1 MTTPATAKSPP
12 ARPPE
17 PDDGIDYPYGPD
29 ALPVKSMYQFVP
41 QAYMQSALE
50 TWLDDPTTLIAS
62 QMFIYYEPGNP
73 RVSVAPDVYII
84 PNVGSALRRSYFLWL
99 EHEVPTF
106 AMEIASSSTY
116 RNDGGF
122 KHRLYETGACR
133 NTGATTRKAD
143 CLRRCCRVIGWWT
156 DSTRP
161 FRLRWTRS
169 VGCTGDSASC
179 WAWNCT
185 AAWDGSGFWTRRP
198 GSFCPTVRS
207 CCRNGRSWRR
217 NAMPNGRCASPPKP
231 ASVNWKRNWKTGKR
245 HDCHEPRRPNPL

>member
-1 MTTPATAKSPP
+1 MTTPATAKSLP

-50 TWLDDPTTLIAS
+50 TWLDDPTTLVAS

-122 KHRLYETGACR
+122 KYRLYESWGVQEYWRYDPEGGLFTPLLQGYRLVDGRYAPIPVAVDAERGECRGFSPLLGLELHGRVEWFRFLDPTTGQFLPNRQELLQEQQELIQKRQELEQDRDAER
-133 NTGATTRKAD
+133 
-143 CLRRCCRVIGWWT
+143 
-156 DSTRP
+156 
-161 FRLRWTRS
+161 
-169 VGCTGDSASC
+169 
-179 WAWNCT
+179 
-185 AAWDGSGFWTRRP
+185 AARIAAEARI
-198 GSFCPTVRS
+198 RQLEAQLEN
-207 CCRNGRSWRR
+207 RQER
-217 NAMPNGRCASPPKP
+217 
-231 ASVNWKRNWKTGKR
+231 
-245 HDCHEPRRPNPL
+245 